1 MNGRREKS
9 EHAQNS
15 GNAGPGHNCAPLMI
29 FPTRWRLAMF
39 LQPSLLERGS
49 GCFFA
54 LLVSRC
60 LFGAKIG
67 FDLSS
72 AFVLRPVCRG
82 ALPKDIFQ
90 IEPGSPFDEKPDNFV
105 VTA

>member
-1 MNGRREKS
+1 M
-9 EHAQNS
+9 
-15 GNAGPGHNCAPLMI
+15 
-29 FPTRWRLAMF
+29 
-39 LQPSLLERGS
+39 
-49 GCFFA
+49 
-54 LLVSRC
+54 
-60 LFGAKIG
+60 FGAKIG